1 VQGQVFYLITEA
13 FRGWKQHR
21 TVILPS
27 LVTIFLCS
35 VLLAAS
41 LSFLM
46 GSLRAISH
54 RDAFYKVEAFFV
66 SQPDSAEILTLQ
78 QRILAIKE
86 VDSVTYV
93 DPEAA
98 KAEFSSIFPPEM
110 LEQLEGNPLPG
121 SFRIVLQS
129 RYQNPM
135 DLRRTMHEMER
146 WQVFDVVQAPVVW
159 SEWIERWRFDMVFWP
174 TAISVLLLLTLGL
187 IIGNA
192 VRLTLYS
199 RRLLVENMKY
209 AGGSVF
215 FIQFP
220 FVLEGWMQGFLGSLG
235 AAVLWGG
242 ILWSLKKNIPAL
254 DPYLVGMGFVLF
266 AIVVVVSCLGA
277 WASYRSVRS
286 FLQKSW

>member
-1 VQGQVFYLITEA
+1 
-13 FRGWKQHR
+13 
-21 TVILPS
+21 
-27 LVTIFLCS
+27 
-35 VLLAAS
+35 
-41 LSFLM
+41 
-46 GSLRAISH
+46 
-54 RDAFYKVEAFFV
+54 
-66 SQPDSAEILTLQ
+66 
-78 QRILAIKE
+78 
-86 VDSVTYV
+86 
-93 DPEAA
+93 
-98 KAEFSSIFPPEM
+98 
-110 LEQLEGNPLPG
+110 
-121 SFRIVLQS
+121 
-129 RYQNPM
+129 
-135 DLRRTMHEMER
+135 
-146 WQVFDVVQAPVVW
+146 VQAPVVW

>member
-1 VQGQVFYLITEA
+1 MQGQVFYLITEA